1 MPQSKLDEIKSLLD
15 SAGDDVREAVLVE
28 LRRTIPIHLLEKEWN
43 TTAEFVLEAISRSQD
58 ITKRGVR
65 GIIAELAFS
74 EYVLKPMRP
83 IWREHKLTGDLPY
96 DALIEDA
103 KGKITIQTKN
113 QRLEKG
119 VPLRTNATMVR
130 RYPDVVD
137 WYVAET
143 QKTRSGK
150 SKKKNK
156 SDIDD
161 ALLTVEDEQQSTR
174 PYRFGEFDILS
185 VCLQPSSGD
194 WNRFMYT
201 PARTLIAS
209 LKNAALIST
218 FQPVPSLPRF
228 AWTDNLITCI
238 EWVRN
243 PDTCPATQAYIAPP
257 PKAAKLKKKVIKK
270 KKKKKLIRGR

>member
-1 MPQSKLDEIKSLLD
+1 MPQSKLAEIKSLLD
-15 SAGDDVREAVLVE
+15 SAGDEVREAVLVE

-43 TTAEFVLEAISRSQD
+43 TTAEFILEAISRSQD

-103 KGKITIQTKN
+103 QGKITIQTKN
-113 QRLEKG
+113 QRLVKG
-119 VPLRTNATMVR
+119 IPLHPNATMVR
-130 RYPDVVD
+130 LYPDVEG
-137 WYVAET
+137 WFVAET

-150 SKKKNK
+150 PKQNNER
-156 SDIDD
+156 DIDN
-161 ALLTVEDEQQSTR
+161 ALLIDEVELQSTR

-194 WNRFMYT
+194 GPNLYT
-201 PARTLIAS
+201 R
-209 LKNAALIST
+209 
-218 FQPVPSLPRF
+218 PRE
-228 AWTDNLITCI
+228 L
-238 EWVRN
+238 
-243 PDTCPATQAYIAPP
+243 
-257 PKAAKLKKKVIKK
+257 
-270 KKKKKLIRGR
+270 